1 MTSLILGRYWSR
13 EAGEG
18 SSPNAVSR
26 QFRKSSGTCASS
38 LVETKNRCGGR
49 NRDHISICAVADII
63 FIVAVAVIAIIIELV
78 NERKLFLVPCVDT
91 NFVES
96 LAGQVELSGKLD
108 KDVRNLFLADLPVGP
123 KGQGLEELFGG
134 NQQLRDSGLNR
145 IHL

>member
-1 MTSLILGRYWSR
+1 MGWRRVGARRLCLVALSVEVLFESKSLQEIDDDLFNFRQVLVQRGRRRIFSQCSL
-13 EAGEG
+13 E
-18 SSPNAVSR
+18 AVSQVVGDMR
-26 QFRKSSGTCASS
+26 
-38 LVETKNRCGGR
+38 
-49 NRDHISICAVADII
+49 
-63 FIVAVAVIAIIIELV
+63 ELT
-78 NERKLFLVPCVDT
+78 CVDT

-145 IHL
+145 IHSTLVCFSASRWGG